1 MTSLLSCALRCGS
14 RPYDG
19 AICRRLG
26 PGHNQQGAGLTF
38 ISLQIRVS
46 YIHITYPYPMT
57 MKFIEASKP
66 NSHAFDSIKQKHNIL
81 QEIRLFVL
89 TAVCVLVCWVSCS
102 FQHLFICVTTLQLL
116 DNNTT
121 IITVSTQQTCH
132 FVDLSFGTPSPPSKC
147 GVSVWLVMSLNL
159 KSKNEIH
166 PWPVGAGAGLSSRI
180 AHCRLLLHRT

>member
-1 MTSLLSCALRCGS
+1 MC
-14 RPYDG
+14 
-19 AICRRLG
+19 
-26 PGHNQQGAGLTF
+26 
-38 ISLQIRVS
+38 
-46 YIHITYPYPMT
+46 
-57 MKFIEASKP
+57 
-66 NSHAFDSIKQKHNIL
+66 
-81 QEIRLFVL
+81 VL
-89 TAVCVLVCWVSCS
+89 TGVCARLLGLLCCS

-166 PWPVGAGAGLSSRI
+166 PWLAGGCWCWPELEDSALQIATPSHVTPPCRI
-180 AHCRLLLHRT
+180 QTPDLWFDVT